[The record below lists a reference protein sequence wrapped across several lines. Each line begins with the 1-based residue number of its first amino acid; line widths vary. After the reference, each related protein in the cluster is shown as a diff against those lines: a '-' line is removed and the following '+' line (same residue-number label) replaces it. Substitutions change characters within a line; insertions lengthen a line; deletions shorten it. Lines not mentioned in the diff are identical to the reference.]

1 MTALFVPLSLDYAA
15 FVGAAPASLRVRFPT
30 ALMRQS
36 FVVLTVMSALPL
48 GTDAVTAS
56 PEAFVMPPVAQKV
69 PKVDVVHGDRRE
81 DDYAWLRDK
90 QDPAVKAYLED
101 ENLWADAIMRPTEGL
116 QASLYKEM
124 LSHIKET
131 DVNVPYRKKGFF
143 YYSRTEEG
151 KQYPIY
157 CRKKGSLDAPE
168 QVTLDLNA
176 LAEKEK
182 FMALGASTV
191 SDDGRLLAYT
201 TDTTGFR
208 QYTLYVKDLETGEL
222 VEKVAEKVGSV
233 AWAADNKTLFYT
245 VEEESTKRQYRLFR
259 HALGTERHD
268 LVFEEQDDAFN
279 VGVGRTRSEAYLIFG
294 MGSLTTSEVR
304 FLPAAEPSGEWR
316 QVAPRIA
323 KQEYDVEHHGESFY
337 IRTNDQGR
345 NFRLVKAPVANPGRE
360 HWQEV
365 LPHRPDVMLEGMDF
379 FKDFS
384 VLYERE
390 GGLPQGRV
398 TDLRTGDWHRITFP
412 EPAYSAFPGANPEF
426 DTKVF
431 RYNYQSLVTPNSV
444 FDYDMERRTSTLLK
458 QQEVPGGYDASQY
471 ASERFFATAKDG
483 VKVPISLVYKKGFK
497 RDGRAP
503 LYLAAYG
510 SYGFPYPV
518 IFSSNRLALLDRGFV
533 AAIAHIR
540 GGGDMGK
547 PWHDDGRMLKKMNT
561 FTDFIACTEHL
572 HALKWSSPDRTV
584 ISGGSA
590 GGLLMGAVTNLRPD
604 LFKVVVSHVPFVD
617 VINTMLDETLPLTV
631 GEFEEWGNPKIKEQ
645 YEYMKQ
651 YCPYTNLAG
660 KDYPTLLVKTSFND
674 SQVMYWEPAK
684 YVAKLRTLKTDK
696 NPLVLKTNMDAGH
709 GGASGRYDALKETA
723 FDYAFVLSQLG
734 LELH

>member
-1 MTALFVPLSLDYAA
+1 
-15 FVGAAPASLRVRFPT
+15 
-30 ALMRQS
+30 
-36 FVVLTVMSALPL
+36 MSALPL
-48 GTDAVTAS
+48 GTEAAAAP
-56 PEAFVMPPVAQKV
+56 PEAFVMPPVARKV
-69 PKVDVVHGDRRE
+69 PKVDVIHGDRLE
-81 DDYAWLRDK
+81 DPYAWLRDK
-90 QDPAVKAYLED
+90 KDPAVRAYLEG
-101 ENLWADAIMRPTEGL
+101 ENLWADAIMKPTEGL

-157 CRKKGSLDAPE
+157 CRRKGGLDAPE
-168 QVTLDLNA
+168 QATLDLNA

-191 SDDGRLLAYT
+191 SDDGRFLAYS

-259 HALGTERHD
+259 HALRSERHD
-268 LVFEEQDDAFN
+268 LVYEEPDDAFN
-279 VGVGRTRSEAYLIFG
+279 IGVGRTRSEAYLILG

-304 FLPAAEPSGEWR
+304 FLPAGEPAGEWR

-323 KQEYDVEHHGESFY
+323 EQEYDVEHHGESFY
-337 IRTNDQGR
+337 IRTNDAGR
-345 NFRLVKAPVANPGRE
+345 NFRLVKAPVASPGRE

-365 LPHRPDVMLEGMDF
+365 LPHRKDVMLEGTDF

-390 GGLPQGRV
+390 DGLPHGRV
-398 TDLRTGDWHRITFP
+398 TDLRTGEWHRISFP
-412 EPAYSAFPGANPEF
+412 EPAYSAFPGQNPEF

-444 FDYDMERRTSTLLK
+444 FDYDMEKRTSTLLK
-458 QQEVPGGYDASQY
+458 QQEVPGGYDAAQY
-471 ASERFFATAKDG
+471 TSERFFATAKDG
-483 VKVPISLVYKKGFK
+483 VNVPISLVSKKGFK

-518 IFSSNRLALLDRGFV
+518 TFSSNRLALLDRGFV
-533 AAIAHIR
+533 VGIAHIR

-561 FTDFIACTEHL
+561 FTDFIAVTEHL
-572 HALKWSSPDRTV
+572 HKEKWSSPDRTV
-584 ISGGSA
+584 ITGGSA

-604 LFKVVVSHVPFVD
+604 LFKVVVSQVPFVD

-631 GEFEEWGNPKIKEQ
+631 GEFEEWGNPKVKEQ

-651 YCPYTNLAG
+651 YCPYTNVAR
-660 KDYPTLLVKTSFND
+660 KDYPTMLVKTSFND

-696 NPLVLKTNMDAGH
+696 NPLVLKTNLDAGH
-709 GGASGRYDALKETA
+709 GGASGRYDALHETA

-734 LELH
+734 LMQ

>member
-1 MTALFVPLSLDYAA
+1 
-15 FVGAAPASLRVRFPT
+15 
-30 ALMRQS
+30 
-36 FVVLTVMSALPL
+36 
-48 GTDAVTAS
+48 
-56 PEAFVMPPVAQKV
+56 MPPVAQKV

-561 FTDFIACTEHL
+561 FTDFIDCAEHL
-572 HALKWSSPDRTV
+572 VQAGYAKRDGLHAW
-584 ISGGSA
+584 GGSA
-590 GGLLMGAVTNLRPD
+590 GGLLMGAVANMRPD
-604 LFKVVVSHVPFVD
+604 LWKSVLADVPFVD
-617 VINTMLDETLPLTV
+617 VMTTMLDPDIPLTT
-631 GEFEEWGNPKIKEQ
+631 GEYDEWGNPNDKAF
-645 YEYMKQ
+645 YDYMKS
-651 YCPYTNLAG
+651 YSPYDNVRAQ
-660 KDYPTLLVKTSFND
+660 DYPALLVTTGLAD
-674 SQVMYWEPAK
+674 SQVQYFEPAK
-684 YVAKLRTLKTDK
+684 WVAKLRATKTGDS
-696 NPLVLKTNMDAGH
+696 PLLLRCEMDSGH
-709 GGASGRYDALKETA
+709 GGAAARTKAYQETA
-723 FDYAFVLSQLG
+723 FEYAFLLDAVGIKQ
-734 LELH
+734 